1 MWVWRVPVL
10 KRLFALSFLTC
21 LVFLALDAGR
31 ERLALADSRPAYAGR
46 VALASEKARGE
57 LLTLPAVGGSP
68 VGESGSEAVDPLDDY
83 DDLPV
88 ADADIA
94 DPIEPWNRFWF
105 GFNDVLYRGVFKPI
119 NAGYEAVTPT
129 EFRLGLRN
137 FFHNLLFP
145 VRFFNCL
152 LQGEFMDAGV
162 EASRFIIN
170 STAGFGGL
178 MNPGARAKP
187 LWSAEPDVIDTAQTF
202 GSWGMGDGFYIV
214 WPVIG
219 PTTVRTSLGWVGDAA
234 MNPITYVSPTWIPWA
249 VSGGRGLA
257 NMGGILENYDSIRR
271 IAVEPY
277 LAVRSAYVQSSRAR
291 IPHDTP
297 SAISEQNNKWVGG
310 Y

>member
-1 MWVWRVPVL
+1 ML
-10 KRLFALSFLTC
+10 KRWFVSFFLTC
-21 LVFLALDAGR
+21 AVFFALDATQSQV
-31 ERLALADSRPAYAGR
+31 AFADSRPAFAGR
-46 VALASEKARGE
+46 VALVSEKVGGE
-57 LLTLPAVGGSP
+57 LPELPAAGGSP
-68 VGESGSEAVDPLDDY
+68 VGESDSEGVDPLDDY

-88 ADADIA
+88 ANADIA
-94 DPIEPWNRFWF
+94 DPLEPWNRFWF

-119 NAGYEAVTPT
+119 NKGYEAITPV
-129 EFRLGLRN
+129 EFRSGLRN

-170 STAGFGGL
+170 TTAGFGGL

-187 LWSAEPDVIDTAQTF
+187 LWSDEPDVIDTAQTF
-202 GSWGMGDGFYIV
+202 GRWGMGDGFYIV

-234 MNPITYVSPTWIPWA
+234 MNPMTYVTPEWIPWA
-249 VSGGRGLA
+249 VSSGRGLA
-257 NMGGILENYDSIRR
+257 NMGGILENYESIRR
-271 IAVEPY
+271 IAVKPY
-277 LAVRSAYVQSSRAR
+277 LAVRSAYVQASRSS
-291 IPHDTP
+291 IPHGP
-297 SAISEQNNKWVGG
+297 SSDSEQTNKWVGE

>member
-1 MWVWRVPVL
+1 ML
-10 KRLFALSFLTC
+10 KRMFALSCLTC
-21 LVFLALDAGR
+21 LFFLALIAVHGR
-31 ERLALADSRPAYAGR
+31 QALADSRPAYAGR
-46 VALASEKARGE
+46 IALASEQARGE
-57 LLTLPAVGGSP
+57 TMVMPAAGGSP
-68 VGESGSEAVDPLDDY
+68 VGENGSQAAGDVDPLDDY
-83 DDLPV
+83 DDFPV
-88 ADADIA
+88 ADSTIA

-119 NAGYEAVTPT
+119 NTGYEAITPT
-129 EFRLGLRN
+129 EFRQGLRN

-152 LQGEFMDAGV
+152 LQGELMDAGV

-187 LWSAEPDVIDTAQTF
+187 LWSDEPDVIDTAQTF
-202 GSWGMGDGFYIV
+202 GRWGMGDGFYIV
-214 WPVIG
+214 WPVVG
-219 PTTVRTSLGWVGDAA
+219 PTTVRTSLGWLGDAA
-234 MNPITYVSPTWIPWA
+234 MNPMTYVQPDWIPWA

-257 NMGGILENYDSIRR
+257 NMGGILENYESIRR

-291 IPHDTP
+291 IPHNTP
-297 SAISEQNNKWVGG
+297 SVSSEQNNTWVGG

>member
-1 MWVWRVPVL
+1 ML
-10 KRLFALSFLTC
+10 KRVFTLSCLTGLF
-21 LVFLALDAGR
+21 FLALAAVHSR
-31 ERLALADSRPAYAGR
+31 EALADSRPAYAGR
-46 VALASEKARGE
+46 IAIVSEEARTEALIM
-57 LLTLPAVGGSP
+57 PAAGGSP
-68 VGESGSEAVDPLDDY
+68 LGEGSSGDAAEAADPLDDY
-83 DDLPV
+83 DDLPL
-88 ADADIA
+88 ADSTIA

-105 GFNDVLYRGVFKPI
+105 GFNDILYRGVFKPI
-119 NAGYEAVTPT
+119 NTGYEAVTPT
-129 EFRLGLRN
+129 EFRQGLSN

-187 LWSAEPDVIDTAQTF
+187 LWSDEPDVIDTAQTF
-202 GSWGMGDGFYIV
+202 GRWGMGDGFYIV

-234 MNPITYVSPTWIPWA
+234 MNPMTYVTPAWIPWS
-249 VSGGRGLA
+249 VSAGRGLA
-257 NMGGILENYDSIRR
+257 SMGGILENYESIRR

-277 LAVRSAYVQSSRAR
+277 LAVRSAYVQSSRAQ
-291 IPHDTP
+291 IPHNTP
-297 SAISEQNNKWVGG
+297 SSISDQNNKWVGG

>member
-1 MWVWRVPVL
+1 ML
-10 KRLFALSFLTC
+10 KRLFSSIFLIFMVFFALAAAQSQIAF
-21 LVFLALDAGR
+21 
-31 ERLALADSRPAYAGR
+31 ADSRPAYAGR

-57 LLTLPAVGGSP
+57 LLELPAVGGSP
-68 VGESGSEAVDPLDDY
+68 VGDSSSDEVDPLDDY

-94 DPIEPWNRFWF
+94 DPLEPWNRFWF

-119 NAGYEAVTPT
+119 NTGYEAITPV
-129 EFRLGLRN
+129 EFRSGLRN

-170 STAGFGGL
+170 TTAGFGGL

-187 LWSAEPDVIDTAQTF
+187 LWSNEPDVIDTAQTF
-202 GSWGMGDGFYIV
+202 GRWGMGDGFYIV

-234 MNPITYVSPTWIPWA
+234 MNPMTYVSPDWIPWTA
-249 VSGGRGLA
+249 TGGRALA
-257 NMGGILENYDSIRR
+257 NMGGVLENYESIRR

-277 LAVRSAYVQSSRAR
+277 LAVRSAYVQASRAV
-291 IPHDTP
+291 IPHGP
-297 SAISEQNNKWVGG
+297 SAVPEDGSKWVS

>member
-1 MWVWRVPVL
+1 ML
-10 KRLFALSFLTC
+10 KRWFVSIFLTC
-21 LVFLALDAGR
+21 TVFFALAAMQNQV
-31 ERLALADSRPAYAGR
+31 ALADSRPAYAGR
-46 VALASEKARGE
+46 VALVSEKADDG
-57 LLTLPAVGGSP
+57 LLELPAAGGSP
-68 VGESGSEAVDPLDDY
+68 VGERNSEEGDPLDDY

-88 ADADIA
+88 ANADIA
-94 DPIEPWNRFWF
+94 DPLEPWNRFWF

-119 NAGYEAVTPT
+119 NKGYEAVTPV
-129 EFRLGLRN
+129 ELRSGLRN

-170 STAGFGGL
+170 TTAGFGGL

-187 LWSAEPDVIDTAQTF
+187 LWSDEPDVIDTAQTF
-202 GSWGMGDGFYIV
+202 GRWGMGDGFYIV

-234 MNPITYVSPTWIPWA
+234 INPMAYVSPDWIPWA
-249 VSGGRGLA
+249 VSGGRALA
-257 NMGGILENYDSIRR
+257 NMGGILNNYESIRR

-277 LAVRSAYVQSSRAR
+277 LAVRGAYVQASRSQ
-291 IPHDTP
+291 IPHGP
-297 SAISEQNNKWVGG
+297 SADSEQISKWVGG

>member
-1 MWVWRVPVL
+1 ML
-10 KRLFALSFLTC
+10 KRLFALGCLTG
-21 LVFLALDAGR
+21 LLFMALSAGQNR
-31 ERLALADSRPAYAGR
+31 MAWADSWPAYAGR
-46 VALASEKARGE
+46 VALANESVRGE
-57 LLTLPAVGGSP
+57 PLILPAAGGSP
-68 VGESGSEAVDPLDDY
+68 VGEDRPLSEGTAVDPLDDY
-83 DDLPV
+83 EDFPLS
-88 ADADIA
+88 DATIA
-94 DPIEPWNRFWF
+94 DPLEPWNRFWF

-119 NAGYEAVTPT
+119 NTGYETVTPA

-178 MNPGARAKP
+178 MNPGARARP
-187 LWSAEPDVIDTAQTF
+187 LWSDEPDVIDTAQTF
-202 GSWGMGDGFYIV
+202 GRWGMGDGFYLV

-219 PTTVRTSLGWVGDAA
+219 PTTVRTSLGWVGDSAI
-234 MNPITYVSPTWIPWA
+234 NPMTYVTPAWIPWT
-249 VSGGRGLA
+249 VTGGRGLA
-257 NMGGILENYDSIRR
+257 NMGGILENYESVRR

-291 IPHDTP
+291 IPHDAPT
-297 SAISEQNNKWVGG
+297 SSSESTNKWVGG

>member
-1 MWVWRVPVL
+1 MF
-10 KRLFALSFLTC
+10 KR
-21 LVFLALDAGR
+21 VFLVSFWACVAFLAIAAAQHQA
-31 ERLALADSRPAYAGR
+31 ALADTRPAYAGR
-46 VALASEKARGE
+46 VALAGEQARGE
-57 LLTLPAVGGSP
+57 ILTLPAVGGSP
-68 VGESGSEAVDPLDDY
+68 VAGNGDEAVDPLDDY
-83 DDLPV
+83 DDLP
-88 ADADIA
+88 AHDANIA

-119 NAGYEAVTPT
+119 NTGYEAITPV
-129 EFRLGLRN
+129 EFQHGLRN

-145 VRFFNCL
+145 VRFVNCL
-152 LQGEFMDAGV
+152 LQGQFMDAGV

-187 LWSAEPDVIDTAQTF
+187 LWSDEPDVVDTAQTF
-202 GSWGMGDGFYIV
+202 GRWGMGDGFYIV

-234 MNPITYVSPTWIPWA
+234 MNPLAYMNPAWLSWA
-249 VSGGRGLA
+249 AAGGRAVA
-257 NMGGILENYDSIRR
+257 NMGGILENYESVRR

-277 LAVRSAYVQSSRAR
+277 LAVRSAYVQASRAR
-291 IPHDTP
+291 IPYGP
-297 SAISEQNNKWVGG
+297 SANTEPGSRWGGG